1 MSEKPEKSEKPE
13 AARPLMTLEAL
24 RSVPLFASL
33 DDADASAL
41 RSLLKLEVKPAGSV
55 LFRKGE
61 GGDRMYLIEGGRVR
75 IHIRDEDGED
85 VTLAE
90 LAGGDFFGEM
100 AILDGKPR
108 SASATVIE
116 DARLAVL
123 SREHFH
129 NFVRRNPDLGLEM
142 LSAIAER
149 LRHTDEMLRQRV
161 TRNLNEVEEEHQTF
175 AHRMADALTEF
186 GGSWKFI
193 AATIAFT
200 IFWVTYNTVWRHDQG
215 IDPFP
220 YSFLDVMNGIVAALL
235 APIILISQNRQGD
248 KDRLRADLDYQ
259 VNLKNELALNEVMR
273 RLDVLESERLPLLFT
288 ELREEMGRK

>member
-1 MSEKPEKSEKPE
+1 MPEKQENS
-13 AARPLMTLEAL
+13 RPLMTLEAL
-24 RSVPLFASL
+24 RSVPVFASL
-33 DDADASAL
+33 SDDDATAL
-41 RSLLKLEVKPAGSV
+41 RSLLELEVRPAGSV

-61 GGDRMYLIEGGRVR
+61 AGDAMYLMEGGRVR
-75 IHIRDEDGED
+75 IHIRDEDGDE

-108 SASATVIE
+108 SASATVVE
-116 DARLAVL
+116 EARLAVL

-129 NFVRRNPDLGLEM
+129 AYVRRNPDLALEM
-142 LSAIAER
+142 LSAITER

-161 TRNLNEVEEEHQTF
+161 TRNLNDVEEERQTF
-175 AHRMADALTEF
+175 ADRMADAVTEF

-193 AATIAFT
+193 AATVAF
-200 IFWVTYNTVWRHDQG
+200 IVLWVVYNTAFRHDQG

-235 APIILISQNRQGD
+235 TPIILISQNRQGD
-248 KDRLRADLDYQ
+248 KDRIRADLDYQ

-273 RLDVLESERLPLLFT
+273 RLDVLESERLPVLFS
-288 ELREEMGRK
+288 ELREEVKQYRERY

>member
-1 MSEKPEKSEKPE
+1 MSENG
-13 AARPLMTLEAL
+13 RPSMTLEAL

-33 DDADASAL
+33 DDEDAAGL
-41 RSLLKLEVKPAGSV
+41 CELLVLEIRPAASV

-61 GGDRMYLIEGGRVR
+61 AGDAMYLIENGRVR
-75 IHIRDEDGED
+75 IHVFDADGED

-100 AILDGKPR
+100 ALLDGKPR
-108 SASATVIE
+108 SATATVLE
-116 DARLAVL
+116 SARLAVL

-129 NFVRRNPDLGLEM
+129 AYVRRNPDLALTM
-142 LSAIAER
+142 LSAITER

-161 TRNLNEVEEEHQTF
+161 TRNLNEVEEEQRTV
-175 AHRMADALTEF
+175 ADRMADAVSEF

-193 AATIAFT
+193 AATIAF
-200 IFWVTYNTVWRHDQG
+200 IALWVIYNTYWRHDQG

-235 APIILISQNRQGD
+235 TPIILISQNRQGD

-259 VNLKNELALNEVMR
+259 VNLKNEMALTEVMR
-273 RLDVLESERLPLLFT
+273 RLDVLESERIPNLLS
-288 ELREEMGRK
+288 ELKGRQF